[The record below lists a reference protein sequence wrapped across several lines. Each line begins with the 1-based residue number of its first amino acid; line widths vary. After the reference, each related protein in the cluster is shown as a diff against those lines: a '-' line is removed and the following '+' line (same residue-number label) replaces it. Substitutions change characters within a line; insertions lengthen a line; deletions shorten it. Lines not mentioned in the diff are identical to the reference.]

1 MTNREIK
8 YLVINIPVVIVI
20 SYLLTAL
27 SFSYFYSNK
36 WKPGENE
43 KALLLFTTVFLLDI
57 IILILFK
64 IFNFKMII
72 WTIVELLFFFAALY
86 FLFFDRI

>member
-20 SYLLTAL
+20 SYLMIAL
-27 SFSYFYSNK
+27 SFSYFYSNN

-43 KALLLFTTVFLLDI
+43 KALLFFTTVFLLDV
-57 IILILFK
+57 IILILFR

-72 WTIVELLFFFAALY
+72 WTIVELLFFFSALY
-86 FLFFDRI
+86 FIYFDRI